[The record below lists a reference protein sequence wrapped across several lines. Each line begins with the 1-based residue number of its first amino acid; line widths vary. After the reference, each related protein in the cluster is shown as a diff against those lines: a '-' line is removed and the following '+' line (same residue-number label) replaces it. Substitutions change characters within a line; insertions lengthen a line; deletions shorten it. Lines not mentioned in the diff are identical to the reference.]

1 MEISNN
7 PNKIHQMGQP
17 SIDQKVQPISEFNIE
32 ESQNMDLDIFDEVIP
47 KEKQIENIKFELK
60 TIIKIYERELKEINE
75 NIVYITDFQ
84 KDIITDIHN
93 IQEIMKKKEIKDQ
106 NLEYEDRNEDLNLN
120 INVNKDL
127 NKDYEDPNNEIENIK
142 EIKFKKNYLFVT
154 NNKCKI
160 DLFVNKLYKRKT
172 KWKLLITKDS
182 KQGQN
187 TIYYLILKFD
197 TPVKINLNQT
207 FGINYKDVNHNELW
221 IYEKKQFVKKYE
233 KLED

>member
-172 KWKLLITKDS
+172 S
-182 KQGQN
+182 FN
-187 TIYYLILKFD
+187 
-197 TPVKINLNQT
+197 KI
-207 FGINYKDVNHNELW
+207 
-221 IYEKKQFVKKYE
+221 
-233 KLED
+233 